1 MTPAARV
8 QTAIELL
15 DQILEGVAPEKALTG
30 WARRS
35 RFAGSKDRLA
45 IRSFVFDAVRCTR
58 SFAAQGGA
66 MTGRGIML
74 GLLRAQSID
83 PETLFTGLGYGPS
96 ILTSDEAV
104 GEVVLTR
111 AEWLDLP
118 DWLLPYFDNSLGAE
132 SDSTALALRQRAPVM
147 LRTNLIKTNRQDA
160 IEALAFEQIVA
171 QPHALAS
178 TALVVTEGGRQV
190 SASDAFLSGL
200 VELQD
205 VASQAV
211 VETIGLPQ
219 NARILDY
226 CAGGGG
232 KALALAALSQQTVD
246 VWDSDAGRMKDIA
259 KRADRAGATIIRLP
273 EAPTAADSNSL
284 YDLILCDVPCS
295 GSGAWRRSP
304 QGKWLLTAERL
315 RQLRDIQ
322 TEILDEAAP
331 LVAQDGLLVY
341 TTCSFLKEENINIIQ
356 SFITDNIDWT
366 CDFSRQFLPSD
377 GGDGFFVAHLKKVSI
392 G

>member
-15 DQILEGVAPEKALTG
+15 DQILGGGAPEKALTG

-74 GLLRAQSID
+74 GSLRAQSID

-111 AEWLDLP
+111 AERLDLP
-118 DWLLPYFDNSLGAE
+118 DWLLPYFDNSLGAD

-211 VETIGLPQ
+211 IETIGLPQ

-232 KALALAALSQQTVD
+232 KTLALAALSQQTVD

-273 EAPTAADSNSL
+273 EAPTTNGL
-284 YDLILCDVPCS
+284 YDLVLCDVPCS
-295 GSGAWRRSP
+295 GSGTWRRSP

-315 RQLRDIQ
+315 SQLRDIQ
-322 TEILDEAAP
+322 TEILDQAAP

-341 TTCSFLKEENINIIQ
+341 TTCSFLKEENIDIIQ
-356 SFITDNIDWT
+356 SFITNNSDWI

-377 GGDGFFVAHLKKVSI
+377 GGDGFFVAHLKRVLI

>member
-15 DQILEGVAPEKALTG
+15 DQILDGVAPEKALTG

-35 RFAGSKDRLA
+35 RFAGSKDRAA
-45 IRSFVFDAVRCTR
+45 IRSFVFDAVRCRR
-58 SFAAQGGA
+58 SFSAQGGA

-74 GLLRAQSID
+74 GLLRTQDLD
-83 PETLFTGLGYGPS
+83 PKNFFTGLGYGPS
-96 ILTSDEAV
+96 ILTSDETV
-104 GEVVLTR
+104 SEVALTR
-111 AEWLDLP
+111 AEGLDLP

-132 SDSTALALRQRAPVM
+132 ADSTAMALRQRAPVM

-160 IEALAFEQIVA
+160 IEALAFEQILA
-171 QPHALAS
+171 QPHPLAS
-178 TALVVTEGGRQV
+178 TALEVTEGGRQV
-190 SASDAFLSGL
+190 SGSNAFLSGL

-211 VETIGLPQ
+211 IETITLEQ
-219 NARILDY
+219 HARILDY

-246 VWDSDAGRMKDIA
+246 AWDSDAGRMKDIA
-259 KRADRAGATIIRLP
+259 KRADRAGATITCLP
-273 EAPTAADSNSL
+273 EAPTGTNANAQ
-284 YDLILCDVPCS
+284 YDLVLCDVPCS

-304 QGKWLLTAERL
+304 QGKWILTADRL
-315 RQLRDIQ
+315 NQLREMQ
-322 TEILDEAAP
+322 MEILVQAAP

-356 SFITDNIDWT
+356 SFITKNSDWF
-366 CDFSRQFLPSD
+366 CNFFRQFLPLD
-377 GGDGFFVAHLKKVSI
+377 GGDGFFVAHLKRVI
-392 G
+392 FQ